1 MVGLEALIQVVGAV
15 QADLVVVVV
24 VALVLVVLGQ
34 AAWVGA

>member
-15 QADLVVVVV
+15 QADLVVVV
-24 VALVLVVLGQ
+24 ALVLVVLGQ

>member
-24 VALVLVVLGQ
+24 ALVLVVLGQ